1 MMENGPVLF
10 AIRDEHDYA
19 VALDE
24 LDGLVLSEPGTPPG
38 RRFDELVQLIDEYAC
53 RRSGYVRPRRGVVS
67 MTSPA
72 RIDARRKLA
81 TAANR

>member
-1 MMENGPVLF
+1 MTQEPVFF

-19 VALDE
+19 AALDE

-38 RRFDELVQLIDEYAC
+38 RRFDELVQLIDEYAA
-53 RRSGYVRPRRGVVS
+53 RRSGRVPRRGVVS

-72 RIDARRKLA
+72 RIDTLRKLT